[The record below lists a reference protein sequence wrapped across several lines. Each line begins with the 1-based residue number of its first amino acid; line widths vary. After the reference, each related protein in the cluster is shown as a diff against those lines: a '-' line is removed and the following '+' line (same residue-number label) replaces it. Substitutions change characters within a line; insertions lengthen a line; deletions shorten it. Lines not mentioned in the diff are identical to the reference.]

1 MKFEYVILGLLSWR
15 PFSGYELAKHLE
27 VEGRFIKNKVH
38 LSQIYRLLARMV
50 DSGWVSYQVSV
61 NDGRPDAK
69 IYRLTPL
76 GEQTLRDW
84 VRSPYEPSTRFQ
96 DPEFMVRF
104 NFGGPLDL
112 RALRLLVRT
121 ELECRQAQ
129 VARYRSRDRRVRDL
143 DPIDGVDTDLVH
155 RLSDLGH
162 QHGAAAIDLWIDWLQ
177 QVLDE
182 LESVDHPDHKDDL
195 AEVH

>member
-1 MKFEYVILGLLSWR
+1 MKFKYVILGLLSWR
-15 PFSGYELAKHLE
+15 PFSGYDLAKHLE

-61 NDGRPDAK
+61 NDGRPDSK

-104 NFGGPLDL
+104 TFGGPLDRDAL
-112 RALRLLVRT
+112 LRLIRT
-121 ELECRQAQ
+121 ELDCRRAQ
-129 VARYRSRDRRVRDL
+129 VARFRHRDRSITDL
-143 DPIDGVDTDLVH
+143 QPIEGVDTTMVDRV
-155 RLSDLGH
+155 RELSH
-162 QHGAAAIDLWIDWLQ
+162 QHGAAATDAWVTWLE
-177 QVLDE
+177 QVLTE
-182 LESVDHPDHKDDL
+182 LDRPTREKRNG
-195 AEVH
+195 